1 VDFSADVQGAD
12 TFKWTVRDAS
22 GKSASAG
29 TSQALINFPL
39 KTEGTFAFSLEA
51 VQKRTGAAAS
61 SNVVTLTIKQ
71 AEEKPPVEPGCGSLA
86 ALVEGFAKLPAVDKE
101 QFPAFGKIL
110 EELGLNAFF
119 AELAR
124 IATLPPA
131 SQLEFF
137 DKAPAGGKPFADN
150 MLVWMD
156 RLAALIADDKKIA
169 LRALAL
175 ETYRLLTELTLYVS
189 CIREKDLGSDEERI
203 FANMV
208 AQLKGR
214 GKKGIL
220 ARAAT
225 AEKGKLSALR
235 RTLEA
240 ELKRRDKNRD
250 RLMKPKYDDA
260 LNAVL
265 KLFKT

>member
-1 VDFSADVQGAD
+1 
-12 TFKWTVRDAS
+12 
-22 GKSASAG
+22 
-29 TSQALINFPL
+29 
-39 KTEGTFAFSLEA
+39 
-51 VQKRTGAAAS
+51 
-61 SNVVTLTIKQ
+61 
-71 AEEKPPVEPGCGSLA
+71 
-86 ALVEGFAKLPAVDKE
+86 
-101 QFPAFGKIL
+101 
-110 EELGLNAFF
+110 
-119 AELAR
+119 
-124 IATLPPA
+124 
-131 SQLEFF
+131 LEFF